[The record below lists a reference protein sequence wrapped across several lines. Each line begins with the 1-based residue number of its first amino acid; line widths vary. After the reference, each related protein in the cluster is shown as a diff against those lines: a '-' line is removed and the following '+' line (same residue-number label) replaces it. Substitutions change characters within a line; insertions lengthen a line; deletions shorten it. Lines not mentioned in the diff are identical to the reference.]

1 MKLNKKIFWINV
13 SITSLEISILLSFA
27 IEKTEVTECIN
38 RILLNIFIGKLV
50 LFITSLYEY
59 LMNRKEVLENIMLQ
73 CLKFI
78 KLFDKIEYLM
88 IETLLN
94 MSNTKINKSYK

>member
-1 MKLNKKIFWINV
+1 
-13 SITSLEISILLSFA
+13 
-27 IEKTEVTECIN
+27 
-38 RILLNIFIGKLV
+38 
-50 LFITSLYEY
+50 
-59 LMNRKEVLENIMLQ
+59 MNRKEVLENIMLQ